1 MFSPLFRQVALLLSL
16 SAVTFAHNDGTTDYV
31 QRNLHTIQSIYNL
44 TVYPNNVPILQQG
57 GSAVPSGLFNQDA
70 RGRVSPVGNFT
81 GFEDSIEYF
90 FALAPTPQGNPA
102 GVAIYEADVVEYTS
116 GCANVAASVVY
127 LKTGPVNTTTGQLIE
142 GSKTTA
148 LKQVAFWRFDDQGQ
162 VTEYDAWIPNLQAWT
177 SAATG
182 IDYTNVL
189 IQQGAVAA
197 ALCPTIQDR
206 CTGSNQ
212 QFNSQIEC
220 VLELGQKPFGTFD
233 EAWGDNIACRTIHLI
248 LTGHRPEV
256 HCPHVGPHGG
266 NGPDNYK
273 CVDIDYNEY
282 LNDALLFGSSEIF
295 RC

>member
-1 MFSPLFRQVALLLSL
+1 MLSSFCRQAVLLFSL
-16 SAVTFAHNDGTTDYV
+16 SVVVFAQYNNTTNYV

-44 TVYPNNVPILQQG
+44 TVYPNNAPILLQG
-57 GSAVPSGLFNQDA
+57 GSAVPPGLFSQNA
-70 RGRVSPVGNFT
+70 RGRVTPVGNFT

-90 FALAPTPQGNPA
+90 FALAPTPQSNPA
-102 GVAIYEADVVEYTS
+102 GVAIFEADVVEYTS

-127 LKTGPVNTTTGQLIE
+127 LKTGPVNATTGQLIE

-148 LKQVAFWRFDDQGQ
+148 LKQVAFWRFDDQGA
-162 VTEYDAWIPNLQAWT
+162 VLEYDAWIPNLQAW
-177 SAATG
+177 SSVALG
-182 IDYTNVL
+182 IDYSNIT
-189 IQQGAVAA
+189 IQQGALAT
-197 ALCPTIQDR
+197 ALCPTLQDR

-212 QFNSQIEC
+212 QFNSTADCIT
-220 VLELGQKPFGTFD
+220 ELGQKPFGTFD

-256 HCPHVGPHGG
+256 HCPHVGPFGG

-273 CVDIDYNEY
+273 CVDIEYNEY
-282 LNDALLFGSSEIF
+282 LNDALLFGSSEVF